1 MKNIIKNIIGVII
14 IGIIISYPN
23 LILAETESELN
34 NQKEDNNEK
43 ITQAQQEKERVT
55 NEKNQTI
62 DEVNTLTEQIT
73 DYQSQINDLD
83 AQIDEANNKLEEQT
97 KKLEE
102 AEKQYNDQQ
111 DTLNTRIVA
120 LYEAGETSYLDV
132 LLSSESVTDFISN
145 YYIISEIAECDVELL
160 EQIDNQKQEIAK
172 AKEEIENSKNQLAT
186 AKADKER
193 VSQELQ
199 EKKSEKDTYVAQLS
213 QEEQDIEAQ
222 IEELQQANIQID
234 KDIAAAREAARKK
247 LEEEKRKQQEQ
258 QNNNNSGSNSG
269 SSSGGGI
276 SNPSSAGFIYP
287 VPSGYA
293 TITTNLYYSNGS
305 YHGAV
310 DFGTGGISGQPVYA
324 VADGVVITAKALTTS
339 YGNYI
344 IIMHRDGL
352 YTLYAHGQPGSIA
365 VSQGQYVT
373 QGQQIMRVGNSGN
386 STGPHLHFEVRTG
399 NGLYSDR
406 VDPRPYLP

>member
-14 IGIIISYPN
+14 IAVIVSYPS
-23 LILAETESELN
+23 LILAETETELN

-62 DEVNTLTEQIT
+62 DEVNSLTEQIT
-73 DYQSQINDLD
+73 DYQSQINSLD

-247 LEEEKRKQQEQ
+247 LEEEKKKQQQ
-258 QNNNNSGSNSG
+258 QNNNNNSGSNSG